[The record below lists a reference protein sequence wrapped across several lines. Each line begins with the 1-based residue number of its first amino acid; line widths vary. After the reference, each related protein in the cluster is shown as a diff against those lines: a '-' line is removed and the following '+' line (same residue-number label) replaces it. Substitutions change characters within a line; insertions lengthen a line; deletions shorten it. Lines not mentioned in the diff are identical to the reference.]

1 MLLIVFLGILILIEL
16 VNNDGENEIHGEESS
31 NEHDEN
37 EKDYRDDTVS
47 SIDVVVHE
55 VDPRFE
61 GEDLEDG
68 QESLTNIVEARDTIH
83 DQLNIANAIKLK
95 RVNAELS

>member
-1 MLLIVFLGILILIEL
+1 MILVFLGTLTSIEFI
-16 VNNDGENEIHGEESS
+16 NNDSENEIHGKESS

-47 SIDVVVHE
+47 SIDKVVHE

-83 DQLNIANAIKLK
+83 DQLNIANTIKLK
-95 RVNAELS
+95 RINAELS

>member
-1 MLLIVFLGILILIEL
+1 MIEL

-83 DQLNIANAIKLK
+83 D
-95 RVNAELS
+95 